1 MEVYMP
7 AAAGSRL
14 PLVAA
19 YHDHKPSGPD
29 SVSQAGECQTPA
41 REALDAS
48 LRGSGFSSERR
59 PARTLW
65 PVSAT
70 QFQWRRGRSKARCR
84 LGDAVVDNRD
94 WDGRNQAGQDT
105 ALAQL
110 SGEPEQPT
118 LGALNGLRSRAS
130 ATSPAVP
137 PATAHNVEASEDS
150 QRQPSGNAS
159 DVELSHNLGTQAN
172 GTYRPGQEVKLL
184 AVESAGLA
192 DDQGRPLTQNGRLPD
207 GKEQRKRR
215 RSKQIGRGKDEG
227 GVVRVDGHRI
237 GQRGILQKLFWTF
250 GRWLYLFWFAQ
261 DTTGLCNLPIDRGF
275 FLLASNHSS
284 HLDCGAI
291 FIGAWAGGI
300 DKVYALGAQ
309 DYFFRHPLK
318 AWFVTTFM
326 NVIPFN
332 RRGFSQRE
340 VEILQRIQDASSAES
355 PAAVVMFPEG
365 TRSKDGSLHQFKTG
379 VSFLAE
385 TLNMPIVPGTLG
397 ALPKGRLVP
406 FRHKVE
412 VEFGAPLWMSRSL
425 KEKPEDSV
433 RAVSGAKPLVGR
445 HHQSGRDFEP
455 ELQARLTDLESQ
467 HLRFSTKVTL
477 KGGASDKAI
486 ADERGRRRALQA
498 KFAKD
503 LQASVRRMLIA
514 KQARVSCS
522 KHLGMESRLW
532 SFAKWFRILTAIIT
546 VTALGIL
553 QTVHPGSTTSRLAS
567 LTQGTIQRG
576 GAAHVMLVSTVVAM
590 ASSWLLQLLAPY
602 FVLTSPAS

>member
-1 MEVYMP
+1 MEVPMP

-19 YHDHKPSGPD
+19 YHDHKPTGPD

-48 LRGSGFSSERR
+48 FRVSGFSSERR

-70 QFQWRRGRSKARCR
+70 QFQWRKGRSKARCC
-84 LGDAVVDNRD
+84 LGDAVLDNHD
-94 WDGRNQAGQDT
+94 WDGRNQASLDT
-105 ALAQL
+105 ALAQI

-118 LGALNGLRSRAS
+118 LGALTGLRSRAS

-137 PATAHNVEASEDS
+137 SARAHDVAASEHP
-150 QRQPSGNAS
+150 QCQPAGNAS
-159 DVELSHNLGTQAN
+159 DLDLRQSFGTQAN
-172 GTYRPGQEVKLL
+172 GTQVTGQEVKLL

-192 DDQGRPLTQNGRLPD
+192 GEQGRPLTENDRIPD

-215 RSKQIGRGKDEG
+215 RSKQLGRGKDEG

-237 GQRGILQKLFWTF
+237 GHRGILQKLFWTF

-291 FIGAWAGGI
+291 FMGAWAGGI

-318 AWFVTTFM
+318 
-326 NVIPFN
+326 
-332 RRGFSQRE
+332 

-385 TLNMPIVPGTLG
+385 TLNMPIVPVCVTGTLG

-412 VEFGAPLWMSRSL
+412 VEFGAPLWMSSSL
-425 KEKPEDSV
+425 KENPEDILH
-433 RAVSGAKPLVGR
+433 AVSGAQPLVGK
-445 HHQSGRDFEP
+445 HHRLGKGFEP

-467 HLRFSTKVTL
+467 NLDLSTKVTTE
-477 KGGASDKAI
+477 GGEPDKAV

-503 LQASVRRMLIA
+503 LQASVGRMLSA
-514 KQARVSCS
+514 KQARASRS
-522 KHLGMESRLW
+522 KQLGRESRFWNL
-532 SFAKWFRILTAIIT
+532 AKWFRILTAIGT

-553 QTVHPGSTTSRLAS
+553 QTVHPGSAASRLAS
-567 LTQGTIQRG
+567 LTQGTIHRG
-576 GAAHVMLVSTVVAM
+576 GAAHVMLVLAVVTM

>member
-1 MEVYMP
+1 MP
-7 AAAGSRL
+7 AAAGGRL

-19 YHDHKPSGPD
+19 YHDHKPSAPD
-29 SVSQAGECQTPA
+29 SVSQAGECQAPA

-59 PARTLW
+59 PSRALW

-84 LGDAVVDNRD
+84 LGDAVLDNRD
-94 WDGRNQAGQDT
+94 WDSRDQAGQDT

-110 SGEPEQPT
+110 TGEPEQLT

-137 PATAHNVEASEDS
+137 SARAHNVAASEHPQS
-150 QRQPSGNAS
+150 QPAGNAS
-159 DVELSHNLGTQAN
+159 DVELRQSFGTQAN
-172 GTYRPGQEVKLL
+172 STQVPGQEVKLL

-192 DDQGRPLTQNGRLPD
+192 GDQGRPLTENDRVPD

-237 GQRGILQKLFWTF
+237 GHRGIFQKLFWTF

-261 DTTGLCNLPIDRGF
+261 DTTGLCNLPIDRGL

-291 FIGAWAGGI
+291 FMGAWAGGI

-318 AWFVTTFM
+318 
-326 NVIPFN
+326 
-332 RRGFSQRE
+332 

-385 TLNMPIVPGTLG
+385 TLNMPIVPVCVTGTLG
-397 ALPKGRLVP
+397 ALPKGRFVP

-412 VEFGAPLWMSRSL
+412 VEFGAPLWMSSSL
-425 KEKPEDSV
+425 KENPEDIV
-433 RAVSGAKPLVGR
+433 HAVSGAQPLVGK
-445 HHQSGRDFEP
+445 HHNFGRCFEP
-455 ELQARLTDLESQ
+455 ELQARLTGFESQ
-467 HLRFSTKVTL
+467 NLDLSTKVTIE
-477 KGGASDKAI
+477 GVEPDKAV

-503 LQASVRRMLIA
+503 LQASVGRMLSA
-514 KQARVSCS
+514 KQARASRS
-522 KHLGMESRLW
+522 KQLGRESRFW
-532 SFAKWFRILTAIIT
+532 SFAKWFRILTAIGT
-546 VTALGIL
+546 VIALGIL
-553 QTVHPGSTTSRLAS
+553 QTVHPGSAASRLAS

-576 GAAHVMLVSTVVAM
+576 GAAHVMLVLAVVAM